1 MLTCDLPLN
10 SLTKKAKR
18 FANLYINSLLIITIS
33 NALLEQTRNIINQN
47 IMIFR
52 IKSYSKDTK

>member
-10 SLTKKAKR
+10 SLVKKAKR
-18 FANLYINSLLIITIS
+18 FANLYINSLSIIIIS
-33 NALLEQTRNIINQN
+33 NALLEQTRNIINRN

-52 IKSYSKDTK
+52 IKS